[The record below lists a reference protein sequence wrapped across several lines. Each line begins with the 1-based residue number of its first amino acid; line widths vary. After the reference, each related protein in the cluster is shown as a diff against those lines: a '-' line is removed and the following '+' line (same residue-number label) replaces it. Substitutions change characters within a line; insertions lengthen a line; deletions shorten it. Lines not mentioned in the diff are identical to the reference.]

1 MWGSIDPGPKASRRT
16 ENRLDRLAQGSIGE
30 GMDTSDRQL
39 TDIIRDR
46 RGRLTVIGQGYV
58 GFPLAIAFASAGFTV
73 TGVDTDPDR
82 VAALNLGRPP
92 TPDVQV
98 ATLEALL
105 ADGRYTA
112 TSDFSVLEQSDVVI
126 ICVPTPLRKSREP
139 DISFVVAAG
148 EAVAARFRPGQLVV
162 LESTSY
168 PGTTEE
174 ILLPMFEQKNA
185 RAGIDLF
192 LAFSPERID
201 PGNSTFRVG
210 DIPKV
215 VGGITPTCTRL
226 AALLYR
232 QIVPRVVTVS
242 SARVAE
248 LAKLYENIFRN
259 VNIALANEFAVMCR
273 RLGVDTREVIE
284 AAATK
289 PFGFMRFNPGPGIG
303 GHCIPVDPLYLS
315 WRMRLDG
322 YEPRFIALADEINRG
337 MPAYVVGLVMEALN
351 DAGCALKGARILVLG
366 VAYKRGV
373 GDTRESPAHDVIV
386 ALRAR
391 GAVVAYADP
400 HVPAFRSGDID
411 LKAVA
416 PSEELLREADCVLIL
431 TDHPE
436 FDYQAAVRH
445 ARLIV
450 DTRQAISPSME
461 GGARVVSL

>member
-1 MWGSIDPGPKASRRT
+1 
-16 ENRLDRLAQGSIGE
+16 
-30 GMDTSDRQL
+30 MDTPDRKLSGAIQQ
-39 TDIIRDR
+39 RN
-46 RGRLTVIGQGYV
+46 GRLTIIGQGYV
-58 GFPLAIAFASAGFTV
+58 GFPLAVAFATAGFTV
-73 TGVDTDPDR
+73 AGVDTDPDR
-82 VAALNLGRPP
+82 VASLNLGRPP
-92 TPDVQV
+92 TPDVPAV
-98 ATLEALL
+98 ALEALL
-105 ADGRYTA
+105 ADGHYRA
-112 TSDFSVLEQSDVVI
+112 TSDFAVLEQSDVVI
-126 ICVPTPLRKSREP
+126 ICVPTPLRKSKEP

-174 ILLPMFEQKNA
+174 ILLPMFEQRNA
-185 RAGIDLF
+185 RAGVDLF

-215 VGGITPTCTRL
+215 VGGITATCTRL

-232 QIVPRVVTVS
+232 QIVPRVVEVS

-259 VNIALANEFAVMCR
+259 VNIALANEFAMMCR

-337 MPAYVVGLVMEALN
+337 MPGYVVSLVMEALN
-351 DAGCALKGARILVLG
+351 DAGCALKGARVLVLG

-391 GAVVAYADP
+391 GALVSYADP
-400 HVPAFRSGDID
+400 HVPLFRSGDID

-416 PSEELLREADCVLIL
+416 LSEELLRDADCILIL

-445 ARLIV
+445 GRLII
-450 DTRQAISPSME
+450 DTRQAIAPSME
-461 GGARVVSL
+461 GPARVVRL

>member
-1 MWGSIDPGPKASRRT
+1 MNPSDQ
-16 ENRLDRLAQGSIGE
+16 RLSEAL
-30 GMDTSDRQL
+30 L
-39 TDIIRDR
+39 NR

-58 GFPLAIAFASAGFTV
+58 GFPLAIAFAGAGFIV

-82 VAALNLGRPP
+82 VAALNLGRSS
-92 TPDVQV
+92 TPDVP
-98 ATLEALL
+98 AEDLEMFLGN
-105 ADGRYTA
+105 GRYTA
-112 TSDFSVLEQSDVVI
+112 TCDFSAVAQSDVVI
-126 ICVPTPLRKSREP
+126 ICVPTPLRKSKEP

-148 EAVAARFRPGQLVV
+148 EAVAAHFTPGQLVV

-174 ILLPMFEQKNA
+174 ILLPMFEQKGA
-185 RAGIDLF
+185 RVGKDLF

-201 PGNSTFRVG
+201 PGNATFRVG

-215 VGGITPTCTRL
+215 VGGITATCTRL
-226 AALLYR
+226 ATLLYR
-232 QIVPRVVTVS
+232 QIVPRVVPVS
-242 SARVAE
+242 SAKVAE

-351 DAGCALKGARILVLG
+351 DVGSALRDARILLLG

-391 GAVVAYADP
+391 GAVVSYADP
-400 HVPAFRSGDID
+400 HVPLFHSGDID
-411 LKAVA
+411 LKAVTL
-416 PSEELLREADCVLIL
+416 SDELLREADCVLIL

-450 DTRQAISPSME
+450 DTRQAIAPSME
-461 GGARVVSL
+461 GVARVIRL